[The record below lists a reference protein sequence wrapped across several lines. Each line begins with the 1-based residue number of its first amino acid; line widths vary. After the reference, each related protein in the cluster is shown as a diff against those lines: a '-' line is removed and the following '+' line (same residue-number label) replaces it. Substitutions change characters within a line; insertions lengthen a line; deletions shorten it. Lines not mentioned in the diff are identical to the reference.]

1 MEHGPCSM
9 TSITKLFLLGGYDHV
24 YFLKMLGGYRLTSIT
39 NFIFSG
45 GYRPCSMFKITHL
58 HLISP

>member
-1 MEHGPCSM
+1 MVHGPI

-39 NFIFSG
+39 ILKMLG
-45 GYRPCSMFKITHL
+45 GYPR
-58 HLISP
+58 